1 MNNPCLTL
9 KRVIA
14 LGPCHSAETIRAWYP
29 DRKRVHL
36 STVLC
41 DDRIE
46 HDDKAWISVRVLPR
60 PVVEEW
66 LEVVVERAI
75 RRVAGKSGC
84 PAWET
89 WAARWL
95 DGTDRS
101 MSQAEALA
109 DSSDVRGAPFWAA
122 IAAYRLKHEDEW
134 LWAATD
140 ALCASVSARERCEE
154 QDRQIAELLAIT
166 K

>member
-1 MNNPCLTL
+1 MNNPRLTL

-29 DRKRVHL
+29 DRTRVRL
-36 STVLC
+36 STVLR

-46 HDDKAWISVRVLPR
+46 HDDKVWISVRVLPR

-66 LEVVVERAI
+66 LELVVERAI
-75 RRVAGKSGC
+75 RCVVGKSGC

-89 WAARWL
+89 WATAWL
-95 DGTDRS
+95 DGTGRS
-101 MSQAEALA
+101 AEAA
-109 DSSDVRGAPFWAA
+109 DAAAGAAWDANRHAKAYAAARAARAAATAHADAYAAPWAA
-122 IAAYRLKHEDEW
+122 RAARAVKK
-134 LWAATD
+134 
-140 ALCASVSARERCEE
+140 ER
-154 QDRQIAELLAIT
+154 DRQIAELLAIA